1 MGFVELGMGLIP
13 AGGGSTEMA
22 RRAAEADPGG
32 TWGDAFPAFARRFES
47 IATAAVST
55 SAAEARGMG
64 LLRPED
70 AISIDPDRVIADAVT
85 IARGLLETGYRPAL
99 ERPVRVL
106 GRRGLAA
113 AESLTHNQLAGHFMS
128 EYDRLL
134 ALELARVMSGG
145 DVGEGTQVSVA
156 YMHDLEREAFL
167 RLLGDPRTRDRIRGF
182 LRTGKPVRN

>member
-1 MGFVELGMGLIP
+1 
-13 AGGGSTEMA
+13 
-22 RRAAEADPGG
+22 
-32 TWGDAFPAFARRFES
+32 
-47 IATAAVST
+47 
-55 SAAEARGMG
+55 MG

-70 AISIDPDRVIADAVT
+70 AISIDPDRAIADAVT

-99 ERPVRVL
+99 ELPVRVL

-113 AESLTHNQLAGHFMS
+113 AESLTHNQLAGHFIS

-134 ALELARVMSGG
+134 ALELARVMCGG

-156 YMHDLEREAFL
+156 YMHELEREAFL
-167 RLLGDPRTRDRIRGF
+167 RLLGDSRTRDRIRGF